1 LHAIRP
7 VALVL
12 GILLTSL
19 GAVMLVPALYDL
31 AMEHRNWE
39 GFAISA
45 GATLFVGIGLTI
57 ATWGPST
64 TFSVQ
69 QAFVMTAGAWVV
81 LAGFAALPMTLI
93 DANLS
98 FTDAYFESIS
108 GLTTTG
114 ATVLVGL
121 DTMSHGMLLWRGLL
135 QWMGG
140 IGIIVMAIA
149 ILPLL
154 QVGGMQLFRVE
165 AFDARDKAHPRA
177 AQISASLSLIYIG
190 LTVLGAFAYR
200 LAGLS
205 PFDAIVH
212 SMTTIATG
220 GFSNYDTSLGYF
232 DSTAVESVAIVF
244 MIVGSLPFLLYIRA
258 FQGRIGDIFRDSQV
272 RWFFAAVAIFSLLAL
287 ASQMQGSYGV
297 DHGFREALFNVV
309 SLMTG
314 TGYATVDY
322 DNWGP
327 FAVVLLFFV
336 TFVGGC
342 AGSTSCGIKIFRF
355 EILFKHMR
363 IQLERLSYPH
373 GVFTPHYGG
382 RAIPERVTRSVM
394 AFFLLFFTSFVVL
407 SGVLSLIGLDN
418 VTAFSAAAATLANV
432 GPGLGEIVGPAG
444 NYSTLPDAA
453 KWALAA
459 GMLIGRLELFTVLVL
474 FVTAF
479 WRG

>member
-1 LHAIRP
+1 MHAIRP

-31 AMEHRNWE
+31 AMGNRNWE

-45 GATLFVGIGLTI
+45 GATLFIGIGMTI

-69 QAFVMTAGAWVV
+69 QAFVMTSGAWVV
-81 LAGFAALPMTLI
+81 LALFAALPLTII
-93 DANLS
+93 DTNLS
-98 FTDAYFESIS
+98 FTDAFFETMS
-108 GLTTTG
+108 GLTTPG
-114 ATVLVGL
+114 STVLVGL
-121 DTMSHGMLLWRGLL
+121 DTMSRGILLWRGLL

-190 LTVLGAFAYR
+190 LTVLGAIAYR

-220 GFSNYDTSLGYF
+220 GFSNYDASLGYF

-244 MIVGSLPFLLYIRA
+244 MIAGSLPFLLYVRA
-258 FQGRIGDIFRDSQV
+258 FQGRLRDLFIDSQV
-272 RWFFAAVAIFSLLAL
+272 RWFFAAVAIFSLLAM
-287 ASQMQGSYGV
+287 ASQLQGQYGV
-297 DHGFREALFNVV
+297 EHGLREALFNVV

-373 GVFTPHYGG
+373 GVFTPRYGG
-382 RAIPERVTRSVM
+382 RRIPERVTRSVM
-394 AFFLLFFTSFVVL
+394 AFFLLFFASFGVL
-407 SGVLSLIGLDN
+407 AGVLSLTGLDN
-418 VTAFSAAAATLANV
+418 VTAFSAAASALANV
-432 GPGLGEIVGPAG
+432 GPGLGEVVGPAG
-444 NYSTLPDAA
+444 NYSTLPDTA

-459 GMLIGRLELFTVLVL
+459 GMLVGRLELFTVLVL
-474 FVTAF
+474 FVPAF

>member
-1 LHAIRP
+1 MRNIRP
-7 VALVL
+7 VVLVL
-12 GILLTSL
+12 GILLISL
-19 GAVMLVPALYDL
+19 GAVMLVPALFDL
-31 AMEHRNWE
+31 ALEHRNWE
-39 GFAISA
+39 GFAVAA
-45 GATLFVGIGLTI
+45 GATLFTGIGLTI
-57 ATWGPST
+57 ATWGPGT
-64 TFSVQ
+64 NFSVQ
-69 QAFVMTAGAWVV
+69 QAFLMTTGAWVV
-81 LAGFAALPMTLI
+81 LALFAALPLTLI

-98 FTDAYFESIS
+98 FTDAFFEAMS

-114 ATVLVGL
+114 STVITGL

-135 QWMGG
+135 QWLGG

-154 QVGGMQLFRVE
+154 QVGGMQMFRVE
-165 AFDARDKAHPRA
+165 AFDAREKTHPRA
-177 AQISASLSLIYIG
+177 AQFSAALSLIYIG
-190 LTVLGAFAYR
+190 LTAICATAYR

-205 PFDAIVH
+205 PFDAVVH
-212 SMTTIATG
+212 AMTTIATG

-232 DSTAVESVAIVF
+232 DSTAVEMVAIVF

-258 FQGRIGDIFRDSQV
+258 FQGRVADLFRDSQV
-272 RWFFAAVAIFSLLAL
+272 RSFFLAIVLFSLLAL
-287 ASQMQGSYGV
+287 ASQFQGQYGV
-297 DHGFREALFNVV
+297 EHGLREAVFNVV

-355 EILFKHMR
+355 EVLFKHMR
-363 IQLERLSYPH
+363 VQLERLSYPN
-373 GVFTPHYGG
+373 GVFTPRYGG
-382 RAIPERVTRSVM
+382 RPIPARVSRSVM
-394 AFFLLFFTSFVVL
+394 AFFLLFFVSFGVLTAVL
-407 SGVLSLIGLDN
+407 SVLGLDTL
-418 VTAFSAAAATLANV
+418 TAFSAAASALANV
-432 GPGLGEIVGPAG
+432 GPGLGDIVGPAG
-444 NYSTLPDAA
+444 NFSSLPDPA

-459 GMLIGRLELFTVLVL
+459 GMLVGRLELFTVLVL
-474 FVTAF
+474 FVPAF